1 MKKRILLL
9 CLVLV
14 VIVSLETIA
23 VLSQPKVNSIGDS
36 FLSAANVSSPG
47 RKLSPS
53 NSLSPLVSAQL
64 EAAPVLEEKI
74 VSEEPLKM
82 ELIGTAMGNIKD
94 PSAFIKDLDSGKQ
107 GIYKLGSTIKQAKI
121 VKIAMGKVVLDVGG
135 KEKILTMSER
145 GKAWARL
152 DENQPSMITLLGD
165 HMLVDKS
172 RLASESGKIIK
183 DLKQVKVSPYYDSKK
198 IAGMKVEGVTEDNI
212 LAIAGIHN
220 QDVVTMVNS
229 QKIDSYQKAL
239 QVMVKAKGMA
249 ELKVSVLRDGQP
261 QLLCYKLQ

>member
-23 VLSQPKVNSIGDS
+23 VLSKPKVNSIGDS
-36 FLSAANVSSPG
+36 FLSAADFSSPG

-53 NSLSPLVSAQL
+53 NSLSPSDL
-64 EAAPVLEEKI
+64 PVEEK
-74 VSEEPLKM
+74 VVVEDSLKM

-107 GIYKLGSTIKQAKI
+107 RIYKLGSTIKQAKI
-121 VKIAMGKVVLDVGG
+121 VKIAMGKVVLDVQG
-135 KEKILTMSER
+135 KERILTMSER

-198 IAGMKVEGVTEDNI
+198 VAGMRVEGVTEDNI
-212 LAIAGIHN
+212 LALAGIQN

-239 QVMVKAKGMA
+239 QVLVKARGQT
-249 ELKVSVLRDGQP
+249 ELKVSVLRDGLP